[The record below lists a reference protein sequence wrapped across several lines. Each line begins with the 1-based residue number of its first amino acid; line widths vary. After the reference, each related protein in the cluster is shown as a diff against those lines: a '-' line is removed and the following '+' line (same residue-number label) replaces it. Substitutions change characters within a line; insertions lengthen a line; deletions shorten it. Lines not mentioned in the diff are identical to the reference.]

1 MGAKNEAN
9 RAYRAA
15 IKAGTFKGTFN
26 EFTGGRYSL
35 RGGAT
40 AARQERLALERASE
54 NIDEQI
60 RQVGGDPSNF
70 TLEQKMVLDAN
81 AQFAFQQR
89 KATTTVGVDDTL
101 DDVAGREGVTT
112 EDFLAANPAMFPMIS
127 GGQDQAVFAGQ
138 QLNVPAFGLPAVQ
151 GPQQARDEPVVNLTG
166 SGMVQGQ
173 PQPLGGMTRLDQQL
187 TGFGLRG
194 LSKSSPITGGR
205 GRAQGI
211 GPGTPTGG
219 QLPEGFIGSQLD
231 FSGLSTVS
239 LPQATRTQ
247 AAPATVPEAG
257 RLTQTQSA
265 RVLETTGDPSVSGT
279 IEEILSRNP
288 ETSQD
293 ALLDAFASPTFTAT
307 LAALE
312 TNTPPTYLDEK
323 TFNALVGTQGVGT
336 GMAPQEL
343 AEELVRVYEQQPL
356 MDSSAAYWLTGTPEF
371 ANTSAGPTTG
381 ANAYVDIQGI
391 RRGINRMLRSAVG
404 GGSGGGG
411 IRGTNN
417 TSRGFTPVRRSVMW
431 RIG

>member
-40 AARQERLALERASE
+40 AARQERRAIEKASASM
-54 NIDEQI
+54 DAQI
-60 RQVGGDPSNF
+60 RAVGGDPSNF
-70 TLEQKMVLDAN
+70 TLEQKEVLFAN
-81 AQFAFQQR
+81 FAFAKRQGTAQFFDGPPAPT
-89 KATTTVGVDDTL
+89 TTTVGVDDTL

-112 EDFLAANPAMFPMIS
+112 EDFLAANPALFPMIS

-138 QLNVPAFGLPAVQ
+138 QLNIPDTTGLP
-151 GPQQARDEPVVNLTG
+151 PQLA
-166 SGMVQGQ
+166 S
-173 PQPLGGMTRLDQQL
+173 QL
-187 TGFGLRG
+187 TGQVAPT
-194 LSKSSPITGGR
+194 SSVAGGR
-205 GRAQGI
+205 GLAQGI
-211 GPGTPTGG
+211 GPGTPAGA
-219 QLPEGFIGSQLD
+219 QFPEGFIGSQLD

-239 LPQATRTQ
+239 LPQAIRTQ

-288 ETSQD
+288 ETQLES
-293 ALLDAFASPTFTAT
+293 LLDAFASPSFV
-307 LAALE
+307 AALDALQ
-312 TNTPPTYLDEK
+312 TDDPPTYLDEK
-323 TFNALVGTQGVGT
+323 AFKSLLEISPPEVSKA
-336 GMAPQEL
+336 L
-343 AEELVRVYEQQPL
+343 AEAYTLAPL
-356 MDSSAAYWLTGTPEF
+356 KSGLTGVSENAYWLTGTPDF
-371 ANTSAGPTTG
+371 GDTSAGGGGTTG

-391 RRGINRMLRSAVG
+391 RRGINAMLRGATGPARG
-404 GGSGGGG
+404 GKP
-411 IRGTNN
+411 RGTRNS
-417 TSRGFTPVRRSVMW
+417 SRGFSPMQRGIMW